1 MIGLVT
7 KFISW
12 VKEVFSLII
21 SIPSKLAALASFAGS
36 SLAFLPNGLGTI
48 IAGLLITCVTFVM
61 IYAIIKLVTNLL

>member
-1 MIGLVT
+1 MIGLIT

-21 SIPSKLAALASFAGS
+21 SIPSKLADLAAFVGS
-36 SLAFLPNGLGTI
+36 SLSFLPNGVGTI

-61 IYAIIKLVTNLL
+61 VYAIVKLVTNLL